1 MSKKVDESYNY
12 DKEARE
18 GEDIRKC
25 LPRRVP
31 LVNPNEEW
39 THHKPKKPISSGSNH
54 DPHQKHEVSAIEK
67 AIPLDKMEEIKGG
80 PDGHV
85 LASNLFRTSCGRAT
99 RTATLICVALWVA
112 HPCYQH

>member
-25 LPRRVP
+25 PQRRVP

-39 THHKPKKPISSGSNH
+39 TRHKPK
-54 DPHQKHEVSAIEK
+54 E
-67 AIPLDKMEEIKGG
+67 
-80 PDGHV
+80 
-85 LASNLFRTSCGRAT
+85 
-99 RTATLICVALWVA
+99 
-112 HPCYQH
+112 